1 MRVMTTTRGGIWSV
15 RRLWRSHGSLIFAGR
30 MASSWWRPIHWGQP
44 IEFLDRRD
52 PVPGYDLHLTLDM
65 GLQQAAMD
73 ALEKR
78 IGILRQKGE

>member
-1 MRVMTTTRGGIWSV
+1 METN
-15 RRLWRSHGSLIFAGR
+15 SLG
-30 MASSWWRPIHWGQP
+30 GQP

-65 GLQQAAMD
+65 GGLQQAAMD

-78 IGILRQKGE
+78 IGILRQKGGNKYTSAVL